1 MSIFFSRV
9 AYLGRYPVIVG
20 GMATHP
26 PVPLT
31 RAAVDIV
38 SELSLSDGDSIS
50 VQVLGA
56 AGAHYAEG
64 GSSAPASPDAG
75 HMQPAGQWAYFTVGS
90 DPIWYWTT
98 ADVADI
104 VVSSN

>member
-1 MSIFFSRV
+1 
-9 AYLGRYPVIVG
+9 
-20 GMATHP
+20 MATHP

-31 RAAVDIV
+31 LAAVDIV

-50 VQVLGA
+50 VQVRGA
-56 AGAHYAEG
+56 AHAHYAEG

-75 HMQPAGQWAYFTVGS
+75 HVHHAGQWAYFTVAT

-98 ADVADI
+98 AGASEI
-104 VVSSN
+104 VVSSS

>member
-1 MSIFFSRV
+1 
-9 AYLGRYPVIVG
+9 
-20 GMATHP
+20 MATHP

-50 VQVLGA
+50 VQVRGA
-56 AGAHYAEG
+56 AGAHYVEG

-75 HMQPAGQWAYFTVGS
+75 HVQHADKWAYFTVGS

-98 ADVADI
+98 ARGAGI
-104 VVSSN
+104 VVSSS

>member
-1 MSIFFSRV
+1 MRV
-9 AYLGRYPVIVG
+9 AYAGKNPVIVG

-26 PVPLT
+26 PLPLT

-50 VQVLGA
+50 VQVRGA

-98 ADVADI
+98 ADAAAI
-104 VVSSN
+104 VVSSGR